1 MKRNILIALMLAISI
16 SFYAQHPLLTQDYLS
31 FRRETMQ
38 FEDEQLL
45 LFNGRG
51 FISPME
57 FSMTSFTNVQ
67 FLPFALRYYVFC
79 INMLEKETGILIRD
93 DVASEWKKWTDQGY
107 GWDPL
112 GANFR
117 PYAPMVVVTQDEE
130 WKPNLYTRTGTF
142 YKNISDKTINLSLCT
157 ATCVSGEK
165 DEALI
170 KYRIRNRDN
179 EPVTLIMQPAHINLE
194 EHGFKVEKTPY
205 EVFINDTWEIAV
217 SADIEKCTD
226 NGYEVTIAPGEIYEM
241 NFSVTFSTSKLKVHK
256 RVRKDIAKNFVDAQS
271 KIQNTLLWA
280 SKQLPEVYTGIENI
294 DQLYYRS
301 ILSVLMCRNSRENFI
316 INPFWSVG
324 IWPYTISWDNSF
336 ASDILAM
343 LEPES
348 LKETIRL
355 NFAKGKMQKTYIAWD
370 GNFLD
375 ILYIQEPFA
384 VQIMLEAYMKHTG
397 SADILTEFAGE
408 YTFYEWMKKW
418 AEELHNNYGQKDGLI
433 DVGYSTEKIIEIRTD
448 GYNHIVPVVNALT
461 MDLYGKLSEWANLL
475 GNKQDAIKFDLWKSQ
490 IHNSINEK
498 LWNKEKQ
505 WFNNLYPDGTTDQ
518 IYTYHIFDIIASN
531 NITNEQRIGLISHLK
546 NKVFLGKFG
555 VYSIARNDLVHW
567 DRIDCDWGGGG
578 QYAGMPGRIVRNL
591 YKIGNSQLGWD
602 ILNRYAGYT
611 EYFPYLSQNP
621 SIDKPLQDRS
631 SMPVQ
636 IAGGAAAEAI
646 LFGTFG
652 ISLDFD
658 SISFSPVYH
667 TGMKNARVRNFRW
680 RDHVYDLILKSDVFE
695 VYKDSVLMGSEAY
708 GNKVAITY

>member
-1 MKRNILIALMLAISI
+1 MLAIGI
-16 SFYAQHPLLTQDYLS
+16 SSFAQQPSLTQDYLS

-57 FSMTSFTNVQ
+57 YSMTSFTNVQ

-79 INMLEKETGILIRD
+79 INMQEKETGTLIRD
-93 DVASEWKKWTDQGY
+93 DVSSEWKKWTDQGR

-117 PYAPMVVVTQDEE
+117 PYAPMVAVTQDEE

-142 YKNISDKTINLSLCT
+142 CKNISGKNINLSLST

-170 KYRIRNRDN
+170 KYHIRNRDT
-179 EPVTLIMQPAHINLE
+179 EPVTLVMQPVHINLE
-194 EHGFKVEKTPY
+194 EQGFKVEKNPF
-205 EVFINDTWEIAV
+205 EVIVNDAWEISV
-217 SADIEKCTD
+217 SSDIENCTEQ
-226 NGYEVTIAPGEIYEM
+226 GYEITIEPGQTYEM
-241 NFSVTFSTSKLKVHK
+241 NFAVAFSTSKLQGHE
-256 RVRKDIAKNFVDAQS
+256 RVRKDIAGSFEAAQS
-271 KIQNTLLWA
+271 QIHNTLSWA
-280 SKQLPEVYTGIENI
+280 AGQLPEVHTGIENI

-316 INPFWSVG
+316 IDPFWSVG

-355 NFAKGKMQKTYIAWD
+355 NFAKGRMQKTYIAWD
-370 GNFLD
+370 GNFID

-384 VQIMLEAYMKHTG
+384 IQIMLEAYMKHAG
-397 SADILTEFAGE
+397 NADILKEVAGE

-418 AEELHNNYGQKDGLI
+418 AEELHDNYGRKDGLI

-448 GYNHIVPVVNALT
+448 GYNHVVPIVNGLT
-461 MDLYGKLSEWANLL
+461 MDLYGKLSEWAGIL
-475 GNKQDAIKFDLWKSQ
+475 GNRKDAAMFDSWKRQ
-490 IHNSINEK
+490 IHKSINEK
-498 LWNKEKQ
+498 LWNSEKL
-505 WFNNLYPDGTTDQ
+505 WYDNLYPDGTTGQ
-518 IYTYHIFDIIASN
+518 IYTYHLFDMIASDN
-531 NITNEQRIGLISHLK
+531 LTGEQRLGLISHLK
-546 NKVFLGKFG
+546 DKVFLGKFG

-567 DRIDCDWGGGG
+567 DRIDGDWGGGG
-578 QYAGMPGRIVRNL
+578 QYAGMPGRIARNL
-591 YKIGNSQLGWD
+591 YRIGNPQLGWD

-658 SISFSPVYH
+658 SISFAPVWH
-667 TGMKNARVRNFRW
+667 DGMKNASVRNFRW
-680 RDHVYDLILKSDVFE
+680 KGHVYDLILKGNVFE
-695 VYKDSVLMGSEAY
+695 VYKDSALAGTDVY
-708 GNKVAITY
+708 GNKITLAE